1 MTPDP
6 EDIFGHSGLILAS
19 ASKSRARLLLGA
31 GLSFTTDPADI
42 DEDLVKISYRESG
55 RKAYEAALQLAEDKA
70 LKVSAK
76 EPDAIVIGADQ
87 ILHCDGEWFDKPV
100 DRDGLIKQLT
110 TLRGRVHQ
118 LVCAVTVAHQG
129 KILWRHYDSTR
140 MTMREFSPA
149 FLDTYVENVGDMVTG
164 SVGGYHLEGYG
175 VHLFEKI
182 EGDYFTILGLPLL
195 PLLGFL
201 RSQGIVET

>member
-1 MTPDP
+1 MTLAPSKAL
-6 EDIFGHSGLILAS
+6 EHSGLILAS

-31 GLSFTTDPADI
+31 GLSFTIDPADI
-42 DEDLVKISYRESG
+42 DEDLVKISYRDAG

-70 LKVSAK
+70 LKVSEK
-76 EPDAIVIGADQ
+76 EPEAIVIGADQ
-87 ILHCDGEWFDKPV
+87 ILHCDGQWFDKPG
-100 DRDGLIKQLT
+100 DLEGLRHQLEV
-110 TLRGRVHQ
+110 LQGRTHQ
-118 LVCAVTVAHQG
+118 LVCAVTVVQRGAV
-129 KILWRHYDSTR
+129 LWRHYDSTR
-140 MTMREFSPA
+140 MTMRDFSPE
-149 FLDTYVENVGDMVTG
+149 FLQNYVDTVGQMVTG
-164 SVGGYHLEGYG
+164 SVGGYHLEGFG